1 MDPPWGWLSN
11 KDEIDLEL
19 DRFLQTIVAESG
31 APFLELLHA
40 VSGPER
46 PGNQHRLE
54 EQADKTSLVSVKS
67 ECVDAVHVLADVARE
82 NSNVEQRK
90 QYANR
95 TLVLVQEYH
104 AEAEQNLDDARGQY
118 HEIQESRILRKP
130 RWDLRQEFLPSDG
143 QVTDTC
149 IGHK

>member
-1 MDPPWGWLSN
+1 MLA
-11 KDEIDLEL
+11 
-19 DRFLQTIVAESG
+19 IVG
-31 APFLELLHA
+31 APSFDLLYA

-130 RWDLRQEFLPSDG
+130 
-143 QVTDTC
+143 
-149 IGHK
+149 